1 MATMTNAVTDP
12 ASTSV
17 APTDT
22 NTLYLTVGG
31 TQTPITLTSQTN
43 NLNGLRDAINGANA
57 GVTASIL
64 TTSEGSYL
72 TLTATVAGASAITLQ
87 DASDGSGTDL
97 MSMNNTGALAQ
108 FEVNGKA
115 ATSTSNQVTGVIP
128 GIALT
133 LNATTASGENAT
145 ITVGGNGSTVSS
157 ALENVATAYNSL
169 ATSISTLT
177 EPGSGALAGSQVVR
191 SVQNLMRQFAF
202 YQGTGSTSSLMDLGV
217 SLDTTGQMSVD
228 TTALS
233 SMTSGQLSNALNF
246 IGDGT
251 NGISSLATSFTAFSD
266 GTSGVIQQN
275 IAQDQTSEQNLQDQI
290 DAMNVRIQTAQQAEM
305 AKLEA
310 ADSLLAQLESQQSI
324 LTSSIQSLNYT
335 LYGTST
341 SSTSSTSSS

>member
-1 MATMTNAVTDP
+1 
-12 ASTSV
+12 
-17 APTDT
+17 
-22 NTLYLTVGG
+22 
-31 TQTPITLTSQTN
+31 
-43 NLNGLRDAINGANA
+43 
-57 GVTASIL
+57 
-64 TTSEGSYL
+64 
-72 TLTATVAGASAITLQ
+72 
-87 DASDGSGTDL
+87 
-97 MSMNNTGALAQ
+97 
-108 FEVNGKA
+108 
-115 ATSTSNQVTGVIP
+115 
-128 GIALT
+128 
-133 LNATTASGENAT
+133 
-145 ITVGGNGSTVSS
+145 
-157 ALENVATAYNSL
+157 
-169 ATSISTLT
+169 
-177 EPGSGALAGSQVVR
+177 
-191 SVQNLMRQFAF
+191 MRQFAF

>member
-1 MATMTNAVTDP
+1 
-12 ASTSV
+12 
-17 APTDT
+17 
-22 NTLYLTVGG
+22 
-31 TQTPITLTSQTN
+31 
-43 NLNGLRDAINGANA
+43 
-57 GVTASIL
+57 
-64 TTSEGSYL
+64 
-72 TLTATVAGASAITLQ
+72 
-87 DASDGSGTDL
+87 

-177 EPGSGALAGSQVVR
+177 EPDSGALAGSQVVR